1 MDRNKIKPNEIAL
14 NIEFLNSLQPEWSKY
29 VTLTCQSHK
38 LRYDHFDKLY
48 DYLSEFANSYTRP
61 SYSHAIPSYS
71 CSQQPYYVTYPT
83 SLHDCDDHNKGE
95 IQGDAQ
101 EDKLF
106 TITMLLA
113 RSITQHFSTP
123 RNNRL
128 RTSSN
133 TKNQV
138 FIQDGHVDIQRR
150 KREFKRETQDLDT
163 KTSKCWILETRYGV
177 TTPQELRFHY
187 ARVSPKPRVRDS
199 KYFREHMML
208 VAKDEARVNLDK
220 EENDFMLMSSYG
232 DDQIEELNAS
242 VIIDNESD
250 VEPTYDAEVISE
262 VNASWI
268 NQINGLLLR
277 GDHEQQNHEKL
288 ETIKHTSVD
297 DQIASDII
305 FDDPYVEDNSG
316 QVEHEQDA
324 QSKLCCS

>member
-1 MDRNKIKPNEIAL
+1 
-14 NIEFLNSLQPEWSKY
+14 
-29 VTLTCQSHK
+29 
-38 LRYDHFDKLY
+38 
-48 DYLSEFANSYTRP
+48 
-61 SYSHAIPSYS
+61 
-71 CSQQPYYVTYPT
+71 
-83 SLHDCDDHNKGE
+83 
-95 IQGDAQ
+95 
-101 EDKLF
+101 
-106 TITMLLA
+106 
-113 RSITQHFSTP
+113 
-123 RNNRL
+123 
-128 RTSSN
+128 
-133 TKNQV
+133 
-138 FIQDGHVDIQRR
+138 
-150 KREFKRETQDLDT
+150 
-163 KTSKCWILETRYGV
+163 
-177 TTPQELRFHY
+177 
-187 ARVSPKPRVRDS
+187 
-199 KYFREHMML
+199 MML

-232 DDQIEELNAS
+232 DDQMEELNAS
-242 VIIDNESD
+242 VIMMERIQPIDNESD